1 MPVGLFREE
10 SPCVGSSLQEMQH
23 QASCIR
29 SQMCTMSE
37 QQHITPTAFSGGTL
51 EGVEHAQPAA
61 SLEGFT
67 MSEVDA
73 NDK

>member
-1 MPVGLFREE
+1 
-10 SPCVGSSLQEMQH
+10 MQH